1 MNTKEHVYQNFGSR
15 VFNRETMP
23 HYLSKTAF
31 RELIRIIDAKG
42 KLNAELADQIAHAM
56 KEWALEHGA
65 THFTHWFQPMRGV
78 TAEKH
83 DSFLTIEDG
92 QAIERFSG
100 FQLRQS
106 EPDASSFP
114 SGGMR
119 TTFEARGYTA
129 WDPTSPAFL
138 QIGAKFTTLV
148 IPSVYLSFT
157 GEVLDLK
164 TPLLRSLEK
173 VEKSAFKL
181 LKLFGNRTAKN
192 VKVKT
197 GAEQEYFLIDRK
209 FYEDRL
215 DLLLCG
221 RTLLGAPSPK
231 LQQLDDHYFGS
242 IKPKVLAFM
251 EEVDVNMC
259 ERGIPFKTR
268 HNEVAPNQ
276 FEVAPSFLD
285 ANLSTDHNLQMA
297 EIMRHVADDHGFALL
312 LHEKPFEGINGSG
325 KHLNWSL
332 MDSDGNN
339 LLEPG
344 QAPKRNIQFLVFL
357 SAVLIGMQKFGYL
370 LRAAI
375 ADAGNDHRLGANE
388 APPAIMSVF
397 LGGYLRKTLDS
408 IANGEDIE
416 DLHTATLDLK
426 VAHVPGIRADAT
438 DRNRTSPVAFTGNK
452 FEVRAV
458 GASMNVSEPT
468 TVMNLMTVYG
478 LERMIEK
485 IERKQ
490 QKFPK
495 IKNAALSAVKEA
507 ILETEDVCFEGNN
520 YDGAWKD
527 EAEKRELPSADNT
540 PQALKHYLQNE
551 VIDLYEKY
559 EILTKQEIYARVDVK
574 REAYAQIKVL
584 ELNTL
589 IEMARTKV
597 VPALVNQMGNYAKTA
612 SMLNAGKAQSI
623 LHQKINKLEEL
634 LVDIETYLVEAKIIV
649 EQISEMPDLE
659 AEADLLGTK
668 GCEILEKLRSA
679 CDEVEMRVEDSLWS
693 LPRYSDMLHKI

>member
-1 MNTKEHVYQNFGSR
+1 MSKKEHVYQNFGSR
-15 VFNRETMP
+15 VFSREIMP
-23 HYLSKTAF
+23 HYLSKTAL
-31 RELIRIIDAKG
+31 RELIQIIEANG
-42 KLNAELADQIAHAM
+42 KLNPGLADQIAHAM

-83 DSFLTIEDG
+83 DSFLTIENG
-92 QAIERFSG
+92 LAIERFSG
-100 FQLRQS
+100 FQLSQS

-138 QIGAKFTTLV
+138 QIGNKYTTLV
-148 IPSVYLSFT
+148 IPSVYLSYT

-164 TPLLRSLEK
+164 TPFLRSLAK
-173 VEKSAFKL
+173 VEKAAYKM

-192 VKVKT
+192 VKVTT
-197 GAEQEYFLIDRK
+197 GAEQEYFLIDKK
-209 FYEDRL
+209 FYQDRL

-231 LQQLDDHYFGS
+231 LQQLDDHYFGT
-242 IKPKVLAFM
+242 IKPNILAFM
-251 EEVDVNMC
+251 EEVDTNMC

-276 FEVAPSFLD
+276 FEIAPTFMD
-285 ANLSTDHNLQMA
+285 ANLSTDHNLQME

-325 KHLNWSL
+325 KHLNWSM

-344 QAPKRNIQFLVFL
+344 LAPKRNIQFLVFL
-357 SAVLIGMQKFGYL
+357 SAVLIGMQKYGYF

-397 LGGYLRKTLDS
+397 LGGYIRQTLDS
-408 IANGEDIE
+408 IAKGEDIE
-416 DLHTATLDLK
+416 DLHSATLDLK
-426 VAHVPGIRADAT
+426 VRHLPGVRADST

-452 FEVRAV
+452 FEVRVV
-458 GASMNVSEPT
+458 GASQNISEPT
-468 TVMNLMTVYG
+468 TVLNMMTVYG
-478 LERMIEK
+478 LEQMMEK
-485 IERKQ
+485 IEQKQ
-490 QKFPK
+490 KKYPK
-495 IKNAALSAVKEA
+495 IKNAALSAIKEA
-507 ILETEDVCFEGNN
+507 IIETEDVCFEGNN
-520 YDGAWKD
+520 YDEAWKE
-527 EAEKRELPSADNT
+527 EAQKRGLLVADNT
-540 PQALKHYLQNE
+540 PESLKFYLMDE
-551 VIDLYEKY
+551 VIELYEKY
-559 EILTKQEIYARVDVK
+559 EILTKQEIHARVDVK
-574 REAYAQIKVL
+574 REAYVQTIVL

-589 IEMARTKV
+589 IELSRTRV
-597 VPALVNQMGNYAKTA
+597 MPALVKQMKNYAATA
-612 SMLNAGKAQSI
+612 SLLSESKARTI
-623 LHQKINKLEEL
+623 LLQKVAKLEEL
-634 LVDIETYLVEAKIIV
+634 LVDIETHLLEAKEIV
-649 EQISEMPDLE
+649 KKTLQETNLE
-659 AEADLLGTK
+659 YAVDLLGTD
-668 GCEILEKLRSA
+668 GCRVLEELRLA
-679 CDEVEMRVEDSLWS
+679 CDEVETRVEFSLWS
-693 LPRYSDMLHKI
+693 LPKYSDMLHKI